1 MESTEYPSLPQL
13 SSVSLGELPYPKIS
27 TSSTK
32 RKGKHTMFNIR
43 VQKSTLNDDK
53 FPFYVKAGFH
63 VAMLFHRN
71 VNNSSILFTD
81 IKL

>member
-1 MESTEYPSLPQL
+1 
-13 SSVSLGELPYPKIS
+13 
-27 TSSTK
+27 
-32 RKGKHTMFNIR
+32 MFNIR